1 MVDQRLL
8 DILCC
13 PVSKRPLRAVGRKR
27 LAAVNE
33 AIAAGDVLRVDG
45 QPRRQALDDALQ
57 TDDGQVLYPVDDGI
71 PVLLADEAIGT
82 AQFTDL
88 PD

>member
-13 PVSKRPLRAVGRKR
+13 PVSKRPLRAISGKR
-27 LAAVNE
+27 LAAINQ
-33 AIAAGDVLRVDG
+33 AIAGGTALKVDG
-45 QPRRQALDDALQ
+45 QPRTQPLADALT

-71 PVLLADEAIGT
+71 PVLLADEGIGT
-82 AQFTDL
+82 QQFNDL

>member
-13 PVSKRPLRAVGRKR
+13 PVSKRPLRAIGRKR
-27 LAAVNE
+27 LAAINQ
-33 AIAAGDVLRVDG
+33 AIAAGAVLTVDG
-45 QPRRQALDDALQ
+45 QPRTRALDDALQ

-82 AQFTDL
+82 VQFNDL